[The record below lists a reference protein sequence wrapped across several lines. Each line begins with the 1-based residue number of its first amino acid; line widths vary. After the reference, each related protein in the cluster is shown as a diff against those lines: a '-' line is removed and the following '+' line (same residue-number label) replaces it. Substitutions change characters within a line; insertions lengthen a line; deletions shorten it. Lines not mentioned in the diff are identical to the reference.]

1 MFGTKLMR
9 HLLKNTSKCLNKP
22 SFIQLPSTSQNVL
35 VRNLNS
41 FSREKSALLCGI
53 NGSTATFTRNYAK
66 GKDKK
71 KEKGKGKVQVN
82 EQQIG
87 ELLNI
92 ETLKN
97 QMSKSVDILKDEF
110 VRHLSL
116 RSTTGAFESLPVSID
131 GKQHTLQEIA
141 QIVRKNPKT
150 IIVNMAT
157 FPQHIKAVLKAI
169 EKSGMNLNPQQEGTT
184 LFIPIPQVT
193 REHREGLAKNAKTLF
208 IKCRDSVRDV
218 QTKYVKQLKK
228 KDGVSQDVA
237 RSVEQQIITIAD
249 GYIKQGESLLDSK
262 LKELIGKD

>member
-9 HLLKNTSKCLNKP
+9 HLLINTSKCLNKP

-53 NGSTATFTRNYAK
+53 NGSTAIFTRNYAK

-71 KEKGKGKVQVN
+71 KEKGYSTLFVQKLLQFRFSGKGKVQVN

-150 IIVNMAT
+150 IIVNMVS

-184 LFIPIPQVT
+184 LFIPIPQ
-193 REHREGLAKNAKTLF
+193 
-208 IKCRDSVRDV
+208 
-218 QTKYVKQLKK
+218 
-228 KDGVSQDVA
+228 
-237 RSVEQQIITIAD
+237 
-249 GYIKQGESLLDSK
+249 
-262 LKELIGKD
+262 